1 MFMKALDIALKDL
14 RHSFTSLFGLMFMF
28 AVPLLI
34 VGLFTVAFGGTSASK
49 PQAFNVPVTKV
60 VLTNLDAGDQTHD
73 LDPTDTD
80 PSTTAGDILT
90 HLLTSDELKSLVAV
104 ITVASA
110 DEARIAVDKRAAE
123 VAIIIPP
130 AFTKACVDGAAG
142 GAIEVYQDPTLT
154 LGPGIVRAIVS
165 QSVDEFTSVRVM
177 QTTLTTSLTMAG
189 ITPSPEKVTQAVQR
203 FINETTRTQAASGSL
218 EVEAPPMKQQK
229 SASMVA
235 TILAV
240 SMAGMM
246 VFYVFYTG
254 TAGAESI
261 LLEQEQGTLQR
272 LFTTRTAPTTVMQGK
287 MLAIL
292 LTTIIQMIVLMLA
305 SALAFGIRWGGVL
318 PIAIAL
324 VPTGL
329 CASSFGIFL
338 MSFLKTTRQAGI
350 VFGGVDTATGMLALV
365 SVFTMNVPTAERLGQ
380 QIALFVP
387 QGWSLLA
394 FRQVMDGAPIGR
406 LLTSAAVLLAWT
418 TVLFLVGRTRMAR
431 RFA

>member
-1 MFMKALDIALKDL
+1 MKALDIALKDL

-28 AVPLLI
+28 AIPLLM
-34 VGLFTVAFGGTSASK
+34 VGLFTVAFGGTNTSK
-49 PQAFNVPVTKV
+49 PQAFSIPVTKV
-60 VLTNLDAGDQTHD
+60 VLANLDAGDQTHD

-80 PSTTAGDILT
+80 PSTTAGDILA
-90 HLLTSDELKSLVAV
+90 HLFTSDELKSLVAV
-104 ITVASA
+104 TTAASA
-110 DEARIAVDKRAAE
+110 DEARTAVDKRMAE

-130 AFTKACVDGAAG
+130 VFTKACVEGAAG
-142 GAIEVYQDPTLT
+142 EAIEVYQDPTLT
-154 LGPGIVRAIVS
+154 LGPGIVRAIIS

-177 QTTLTTSLTMAG
+177 QATLTKGLTTAG
-189 ITPSPEKVTQAVQR
+189 IAPSPEKVAQAVQR
-203 FINETTRTQAASGSL
+203 FINETIKTQNTSGSL

-229 SASMVA
+229 SASILA

-261 LLEQEQGTLQR
+261 LLEHEQGTLQR
-272 LFTTRTAPTTVMQGK
+272 LFTTRIAPTTVMQGK

-305 SALAFGIRWGGVL
+305 SALAFGIRWGGIL

-324 VPTGL
+324 VSTGL
-329 CASSFGIFL
+329 CASAFGIFL
-338 MSFLKTTRQAGI
+338 MSFLKTTRQAGV
-350 VFGGVDTATGMLALV
+350 VFGGVVTATGMLALV
-365 SVFTMNVPTAERLGQ
+365 SVFTMSVPSAARLGQ

-394 FRQVMDGAPIGR
+394 FRQVMDGAPVGR

-418 TVLFLVGRTRMAR
+418 AVMFLIGRTRMAR

>member
-1 MFMKALDIALKDL
+1 MRALDIALKDL

-28 AVPLLI
+28 AIPLLI
-34 VGLFTVAFGGTSASK
+34 VGLFTVAFGGTSTSK
-49 PQAFNVPVTKV
+49 QQAFSIPVTKV
-60 VLTNLDAGDQTHD
+60 VLANLDTGSQAVD
-73 LDPTDTD
+73 LDPSDVD
-80 PSTTAGDILT
+80 PATTAGDILT
-90 HLLTSDELKSLVAV
+90 HLLASDELKTLVTV
-104 ITVASA
+104 TTVASA
-110 DEARIAVDKRAAE
+110 NAARTAVDRRAAE
-123 VAIIIPP
+123 VAVIIPP

-142 GAIEVYQDPTLT
+142 GTIEVYQDPTLT
-154 LGPGIVRAIVS
+154 LGPGIVQAIIS

-177 QTTLTTSLTMAG
+177 QTTLSAGLTAAG
-189 ITPSPEKVTQAVQR
+189 IAPSPEKVAQAVQR
-203 FINETTRTQAASGSL
+203 FINETIRKQGTPASL
-218 EVEAPPMKQQK
+218 AVEAPPMKQQK
-229 SASMVA
+229 SASMIA

-292 LTTIIQMIVLMLA
+292 LTTTIQMIVLMLA

-318 PIAIAL
+318 PIAVAL
-324 VPTGL
+324 IPTAL
-329 CASSFGIFL
+329 CASAFGIFL

-350 VFGGVDTATGMLALV
+350 VFGGVDTATGMLALI
-365 SVFTMNVPTAERLGQ
+365 SVFTMNVPSAERLGQ
-380 QIALFVP
+380 RIALFVP

-418 TVLFLVGRTRMAR
+418 VVMFGIGRARMAR

>member
-1 MFMKALDIALKDL
+1 MKALDIALKDL

-49 PQAFNVPVTKV
+49 SQAFNVPVTKV

-73 LDPTDTD
+73 LDPTDAD

-104 ITVASA
+104 TTVASA
-110 DEARIAVDKRAAE
+110 DEARIAVDERTAE
-123 VAIIIPP
+123 VAVIIPP

-142 GAIEVYQDPTLT
+142 GAVEVYQDPTLT

-165 QSVDEFTSVRVM
+165 QSIDEFTSVRVM

-189 ITPSPEKVTQAVQR
+189 LTLSPEKVIQAVQR
-203 FINETTRTQAASGSL
+203 FINETTRTQATSGSL

-292 LTTIIQMIVLMLA
+292 LTTTIQMIVLMLA
-305 SALAFGIRWGGVL
+305 SALAFGIRWGSVL
-318 PIAIAL
+318 PIAVAL
-324 VPTGL
+324 VPTAM
-329 CASSFGIFL
+329 CASAFGIFL

-350 VFGGVDTATGMLALV
+350 VFGGVDTATGMLALI

-418 TVLFLVGRTRMAR
+418 AVLFLIGRTRMAH